1 LEELQTIKDSI
12 KKEIEKEKEKLLN
25 SNEAGGI
32 RFFLDSISDDIVEMI
47 QAGFNYKQQ
56 IEIINRSSGKTI
68 KYNTYIRYVKRNLSQ
83 AQKKNSNRLNT
94 LQREVQG
101 RKVSFSHEA
110 LPDVNEL
117 Y

>member
-1 LEELQTIKDSI
+1 VEELKTIKDSI

-25 SNEAGGI
+25 SDKAGGI
-32 RFFLDSISDDIVEMI
+32 RFFLDSIQEDIKEMI
-47 QAGFNYKQQ
+47 QSGFSYKQQ
-56 IEIINRSSGKTI
+56 LEIINRSSNKTI
-68 KYNTYIRYVKRNLSQ
+68 KYNTYLRYVKRSLGKNRPNINNLQ
-83 AQKKNSNRLNT
+83 LGTAR
-94 LQREVQG
+94 

>member
-1 LEELQTIKDSI
+1 MEELKTIKDSI

-32 RFFLDSISDDIVEMI
+32 RFFLDSITEDIREMI
-47 QAGFNYKQQ
+47 TAGFSYKQQ
-56 IEIINRSSGKTI
+56 LEIINRSSSKTI
-68 KYNTYIRYVKRNLSQ
+68 KYNTYLRYVKRNLGQSQ
-83 AQKKNSNRLNT
+83 NRVNL
-94 LQREVQG
+94 LQRENQG